1 MNVSKGKWSTRAKI
15 VAHWFGVDPAAAQSA
30 RSSRM
35 NPPPVPP
42 PPIELRGG
50 QIVLLTGAS
59 GAGKSTLLHCLCRKH
74 SKSASWI
81 DLQAVHLPQ
90 GLVID
95 AMAQAMGSDASDD
108 AGIIAALEALSRV
121 GLGEVWTYL
130 RTPAQLSEGQRWR
143 LRLALALARAR
154 AAPPRKTLTIL
165 AADEFAAPLDRVT
178 ALVVA
183 RALRKAVS
191 ARADLCAVVATSRD
205 DLIPALEP
213 DLIVECDFGVFHLHE
228 RGAS

>member
-1 MNVSKGKWSTRAKI
+1 MGL
-15 VAHWFGVDPAAAQSA
+15 
-30 RSSRM
+30 
-35 NPPPVPP
+35 P

-59 GAGKSTLLHCLCRKH
+59 GAGKSTLLHYLRCQH
-74 SKSASWI
+74 DQHASWR
-81 DLQAVHLPQ
+81 DLGQTRLPNDV
-90 GLVID
+90 LVID
-95 AMAQAMGSDASDD
+95 AMAEAMGSGPSDEG
-108 AGIIAALEALSRV
+108 GIVAALEALSRV

-143 LRLALALARAR
+143 LRLALALVRAGKYSPWAGR
-154 AAPPRKTLTIL
+154 LNGEGGRSLTIL

-191 ARADLCAVVATSRD
+191 AQPDLCAIVATSRD
-205 DLIPALEP
+205 DLIPALDP
-213 DLIVECDFGVFHLHE
+213 DLIVECDFGIFTSTKGDHHE
-228 RGAS
+228 PQ